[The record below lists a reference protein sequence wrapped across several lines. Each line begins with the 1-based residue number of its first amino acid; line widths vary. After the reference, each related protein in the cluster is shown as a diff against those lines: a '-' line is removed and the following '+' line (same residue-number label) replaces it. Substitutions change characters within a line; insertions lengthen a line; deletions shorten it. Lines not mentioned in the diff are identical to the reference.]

1 LKGRLEGKIALVTGA
16 AQGIG
21 RQTVLAFAREGA
33 RVWATS
39 RTAAKM
45 KDLKELPGVRVLEMD
60 VTDRDQ
66 VQAAAR
72 EIGAVDVLVNC
83 AGIVP
88 GGSIASCPPEVF
100 QRTFDVNVA
109 GTYFVM
115 KTFIAG
121 MAEKSAG
128 SIINIAS
135 VISSVSAVPD
145 RFAYGMSKAALI
157 GMTKSVAADYMS
169 RGVRCNAVCPGAVD
183 TEGLRERIAAAPDP
197 EAARQAMLQR
207 HPLGRMGTAAEIAA
221 ACVYLA
227 SDESAFMTGQ
237 LLVID
242 GGLSL

>member
-1 LKGRLEGKIALVTGA
+1 MNGRLEGKNALVTGA

-21 RQTVLAFAREGA
+21 HQTAVAFAREGA
-33 RVWATS
+33 TVWATG

-45 KDLKELPGVRVLEMD
+45 TDMREVPGIRVREMD
-60 VTDRDQ
+60 VTDWDQ
-66 VQAAAR
+66 VQATAR
-72 EIGAVDVLVNC
+72 DIGTVDILVNC

-88 GGSIASCPPEVF
+88 GGSIAACPPEMF
-100 QRTFDVNVA
+100 RRTFEVNVA
-109 GTYFVM
+109 GAYYVM
-115 KTFIAG
+115 KAWIDG
-121 MAEKSAG
+121 MAEKSGG

-135 VISSVSAVPD
+135 VLSSVSAVPD

-157 GMTKSVAADYMS
+157 GMTKSVAADYLS
-169 RGVRCNAVCPGAVD
+169 HGVRCNAICPGAVD

-197 EAARQAMLQR
+197 GAARQAMLQR